1 MYMHDYAP
9 FIFTG
14 WAIGFWVIWLVV
26 LILYLI
32 TLFNVLN
39 AVSPANRKLE
49 PGLVFLLLI
58 PLFNLVW
65 NFIVVI
71 KLRDSLQA
79 EYAARDLQG
88 DGFAYGV
95 GLAMCILTLC
105 GIIPILGALAAIAA
119 FVCWIIYWVKMA
131 GYRKTLANSAA
142 RPSA

>member
-1 MYMHDYAP
+1 MYMHHYAP
-9 FIFTG
+9 FFFTG
-14 WAIGFWVIWLVV
+14 WAVGFWLVWLVV

-95 GLAMCILTLC
+95 GLAMSILYCTA
-105 GIIPILGALAAIAA
+105 IIPILGALGVLAGFI
-119 FVCWIIYWVKMA
+119 CWIIYWVKMA
-131 GYRKTLANSAA
+131 GYRKTLANSSAP
-142 RPSA
+142 PSA